1 MFGAAGTFVK
11 TSKYAQNQGKPARYH
26 IDAWDEMMMDRDARL
41 TGHRRGQKS
50 DPTPPE
56 GFETSTVWHTEPAK

>member
-1 MFGAAGTFVK
+1 
-11 TSKYAQNQGKPARYH
+11 
-26 IDAWDEMMMDRDARL
+26 MMDRDARL
-41 TGHRRGQKS
+41 TGHRRGQKVCSLLSIVVHVCSTSDHIFQS

>member
-1 MFGAAGTFVK
+1 
-11 TSKYAQNQGKPARYH
+11 
-26 IDAWDEMMMDRDARL
+26 MMDRDARL
-41 TGHRRGQKS
+41 TGHRRGQKVCSLLSIIVHVYSTSDHIFQS